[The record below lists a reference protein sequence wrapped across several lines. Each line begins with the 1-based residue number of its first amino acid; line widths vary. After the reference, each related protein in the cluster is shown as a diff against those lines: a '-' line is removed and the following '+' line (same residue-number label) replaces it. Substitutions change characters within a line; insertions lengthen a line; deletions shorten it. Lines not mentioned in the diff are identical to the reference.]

1 MRENM
6 VKLSEVLEKINGF
19 KNGEITQKELDDWCP
34 CIKFNLNLTTREK
47 CVIIDNIIHAYKY
60 SSDVVDSFVELE
72 MNKFWYGMLSY
83 TNIDISETELLTE
96 ENYEILN
103 MFLYNWILGY
113 IEKDYNIF
121 LQMFDRI
128 YIYEINTVVAQTLI
142 ETMTEIGITS
152 EKNSE
157 DFISFI
163 KENPKTINN
172 LAQIATMDSQIKI
185 PMVGEKT
192 NKN

>member
-1 MRENM
+1 MKENM
-6 VKLSEVLEKINGF
+6 VKLSEVLDKIYGF
-19 KNGEITQKELDDWCP
+19 KNGEVTQEELDAWCP
-34 CIKFNLNLTTREK
+34 CINFNLSLTTRKK
-47 CVIIDNIIHAYKY
+47 CEIINDIINGGAY
-60 SSDVVDSFVELE
+60 SNDIVDSFVELE

-113 IEKDYNIF
+113 IEKDYNVF
-121 LQMFDRI
+121 LQMFDRM
-128 YIYEINTVVAQTLI
+128 YTYMTNTVVAQTLI
-142 ETMTEIGITS
+142 ESIAEIGMTS

-163 KENPKTINN
+163 KENPKTLND
-172 LAQIATMDSQIKI
+172 LAQIATMGSQIQI
-185 PMVGEKT
+185 PRVGEET
-192 NKN
+192 E

>member
-1 MRENM
+1 MKENM
-6 VKLSEVLEKINGF
+6 VKLSEVLEKIYGF
-19 KNGEITQKELDDWCP
+19 KNGEVTQEELDAWCP
-34 CIKFNLNLTTREK
+34 CIKFNLSLTTRKK
-47 CVIIDNIIHAYKY
+47 CEIINDIINGGAY
-60 SSDVVDSFVELE
+60 SNDVVDSFVELE

-113 IEKDYNIF
+113 IEKDYNVF
-121 LQMFDRI
+121 LQMFDRM
-128 YIYEINTVVAQTLI
+128 YTYMTNTVVAQTLI
-142 ETMTEIGITS
+142 ESIAEIGMTS

-163 KENPKTINN
+163 KENPKTLND
-172 LAQIATMDSQIKI
+172 LAQIAAMGSQIQI
-185 PMVGEKT
+185 PRVGEEET
-192 NKN
+192 E

>member
-1 MRENM
+1 MKEDM
-6 VKLSEVLEKINGF
+6 VKLSEVLEKIYGF
-19 KNGEITQKELDDWCP
+19 KNGEVTQKELDAWCP
-34 CIKFNLNLTTREK
+34 CIKFNLSLTTRKK
-47 CVIIDNIIHAYKY
+47 CEIINDIINGGAY
-60 SSDVVDSFVELE
+60 SNDVVDSFVELE

-113 IEKDYNIF
+113 IEKDYNVF
-121 LQMFDRI
+121 LQMFDRM
-128 YIYEINTVVAQTLI
+128 YTYMTNTVVAQTLI
-142 ETMTEIGITS
+142 ESIAEIGMTS

-163 KENPKTINN
+163 KENPKTLND
-172 LAQIATMDSQIKI
+172 LAQIATMGSQIQI
-185 PMVGEKT
+185 PRVGEEET
-192 NKN
+192 E

>member
-1 MRENM
+1 MKEDM

-19 KNGEITQKELDDWCP
+19 KNGEVTQEELDAWCP
-34 CIKFNLNLTTREK
+34 CIKFNLSLTTRKK
-47 CVIIDNIIHAYKY
+47 CEIINNIINGGAY
-60 SSDVVDSFVELE
+60 SNDIVDSFVEIE

-83 TNIDISETELLTE
+83 TNIDISETELLME

-121 LQMFDRI
+121 LQMFDRM
-128 YIYEINTVVAQTLI
+128 YTYMTNTVVAQTLI
-142 ETMTEIGITS
+142 ESIAEIGITS

-163 KENPKTINN
+163 KENPKTLND
-172 LAQIATMDSQIKI
+172 LAQIATMGSQIKI
-185 PMVGEKT
+185 PRVGEE
-192 NKN
+192 

>member
-1 MRENM
+1 MKENM
-6 VKLSEVLEKINGF
+6 VKLSEVLEKIYGF
-19 KNGEITQKELDDWCP
+19 KNGEVTQEELDAWCP
-34 CIKFNLNLTTREK
+34 CIKFNLSLTTRKK
-47 CVIIDNIIHAYKY
+47 CEIINDIINGGAY
-60 SSDVVDSFVELE
+60 SNDVVDSFVELE

-113 IEKDYNIF
+113 IEKDYNVF
-121 LQMFDRI
+121 LQMFDRM
-128 YIYEINTVVAQTLI
+128 YTYMTNTVVAQTLI
-142 ETMTEIGITS
+142 ESIAEIGMTS

-163 KENPKTINN
+163 KENPKTLND
-172 LAQIATMDSQIKI
+172 LAQIATMGSQIQI
-185 PMVGEKT
+185 PMVGEEET
-192 NKN
+192 E

>member
-1 MRENM
+1 MKEDM
-6 VKLSEVLEKINGF
+6 VKLSEVLEKIYGF
-19 KNGEITQKELDDWCP
+19 KNGEVTQEELDAWCP
-34 CIKFNLNLTTREK
+34 CIKFNLSLTTRKK
-47 CVIIDNIIHAYKY
+47 CEIINDIINGGAY
-60 SSDVVDSFVELE
+60 SNDIVDSFVELE

-113 IEKDYNIF
+113 IEKDYNVF
-121 LQMFDRI
+121 LQMFDRM
-128 YIYEINTVVAQTLI
+128 YTYMTNTVVAQTLI
-142 ETMTEIGITS
+142 ESIAEIGMTS

-163 KENPKTINN
+163 KENPKTLND
-172 LAQIATMDSQIKI
+172 LAQIATMGSQIQI
-185 PMVGEKT
+185 PRVGEEET
-192 NKN
+192 E

>member
-1 MRENM
+1 MKEDM
-6 VKLSEVLEKINGF
+6 VKLSEVLDKIYGF
-19 KNGEITQKELDDWCP
+19 KNGEVTQEELDAWCP
-34 CIKFNLNLTTREK
+34 CIKFNLSLTTRKK
-47 CVIIDNIIHAYKY
+47 CEIINDIINGGAY
-60 SSDVVDSFVELE
+60 SNDIVDSFVELE

-113 IEKDYNIF
+113 IEKDYNVF
-121 LQMFDRI
+121 LQMFDRM
-128 YIYEINTVVAQTLI
+128 YTYMTNTVVAQTLI
-142 ETMTEIGITS
+142 ESIAEIGMTS

-163 KENPKTINN
+163 KENPKTLND
-172 LAQIATMDSQIKI
+172 LAQIATMGSQIQI
-185 PMVGEKT
+185 PRVGEET
-192 NKN
+192 E

>member
-1 MRENM
+1 MKEDM
-6 VKLSEVLEKINGF
+6 VKLSEVLDKIYGF
-19 KNGEITQKELDDWCP
+19 KNGEVTQEELDAWCP
-34 CIKFNLNLTTREK
+34 CIKFNLSLTTRKK
-47 CVIIDNIIHAYKY
+47 CEIINDIINGGAY
-60 SSDVVDSFVELE
+60 SNDIVDSFVELE

-113 IEKDYNIF
+113 IEKDYNVF
-121 LQMFDRI
+121 LQMFDRM
-128 YIYEINTVVAQTLI
+128 YTYMTNTVVAQTLI
-142 ETMTEIGITS
+142 ESIAEIGMTS

-163 KENPKTINN
+163 KENPKTLND
-172 LAQIATMDSQIKI
+172 LAQIATMGSQIQI
-185 PMVGEKT
+185 PRVGEEET
-192 NKN
+192 E

>member
-1 MRENM
+1 MKEDM
-6 VKLSEVLEKINGF
+6 VKLSEVLDKIYGF
-19 KNGEITQKELDDWCP
+19 KNGEVTQEELDAWCP
-34 CIKFNLNLTTREK
+34 CIKFNLSLTTRKK
-47 CVIIDNIIHAYKY
+47 CEIINDIINGGAY
-60 SSDVVDSFVELE
+60 SNDIVDSFVELE

-113 IEKDYNIF
+113 IEKDYNVF
-121 LQMFDRI
+121 LQMFDRM
-128 YIYEINTVVAQTLI
+128 YTYMTNTVVAQTLI
-142 ETMTEIGITS
+142 ESIAEIGITS

-163 KENPKTINN
+163 KENPKTLND
-172 LAQIATMDSQIKI
+172 LAQIATMGSQIQI
-185 PMVGEKT
+185 PRVGEET
-192 NKN
+192 E

>member
-1 MRENM
+1 MKEDM
-6 VKLSEVLEKINGF
+6 VKLSEVLEKIYGF
-19 KNGEITQKELDDWCP
+19 KNGEVTQEELDAWCP
-34 CIKFNLNLTTREK
+34 CIKFNLSLTTRKK
-47 CVIIDNIIHAYKY
+47 CEIINDIINGGAY
-60 SSDVVDSFVELE
+60 SNDVVDSFVELE

-113 IEKDYNIF
+113 IEKDYNVF
-121 LQMFDRI
+121 LQMFDRM
-128 YIYEINTVVAQTLI
+128 YTYMTNTVVAQTLI
-142 ETMTEIGITS
+142 ESIAEIGMTS

-163 KENPKTINN
+163 KENPKTLND
-172 LAQIATMDSQIKI
+172 LAQIATMGSQIQI
-185 PMVGEKT
+185 PRVGEEET
-192 NKN
+192 E

>member
-1 MRENM
+1 MKKDM
-6 VKLSEVLEKINGF
+6 VKLSEVLDKIYGF
-19 KNGEITQKELDDWCP
+19 KNGEVTQEELDAWCP
-34 CIKFNLNLTTREK
+34 CIKFNLSLTTRKK
-47 CVIIDNIIHAYKY
+47 CEIINDIINGGAY
-60 SSDVVDSFVELE
+60 SNDIVDSFVELE

-113 IEKDYNIF
+113 IEKDYNVF
-121 LQMFDRI
+121 LQMFDRM
-128 YIYEINTVVAQTLI
+128 YTYMTNTVVAQTLI
-142 ETMTEIGITS
+142 ESIAEIGMTS

-163 KENPKTINN
+163 KENPKTLND
-172 LAQIATMDSQIKI
+172 LAQIATMGSQIQI
-185 PMVGEKT
+185 PRVGEET
-192 NKN
+192 E

>member
-1 MRENM
+1 MKENM
-6 VKLSEVLEKINGF
+6 VKLSEVLEKIYGF
-19 KNGEITQKELDDWCP
+19 KNGEVTQKELDAWCP
-34 CIKFNLNLTTREK
+34 CIKFNLSLTTRKK
-47 CVIIDNIIHAYKY
+47 CEIINDIINGGAY
-60 SSDVVDSFVELE
+60 SNDVVDSFVELE

-103 MFLYNWILGY
+103 MFLYHWILGY

-121 LQMFDRI
+121 LQMFDRM
-128 YIYEINTVVAQTLI
+128 YTHMTNTVVAQTLI
-142 ETMTEIGITS
+142 ESIAEIGMTS

-163 KENPKTINN
+163 KENPKTLND
-172 LAQIATMDSQIKI
+172 LAQIATMGSQIQI
-185 PMVGEKT
+185 PRVGEEET
-192 NKN
+192 E

>member
-1 MRENM
+1 MKEDM
-6 VKLSEVLEKINGF
+6 VKLSEVLEKIYGF
-19 KNGEITQKELDDWCP
+19 KNGVVTQEELDAWCP
-34 CIKFNLNLTTREK
+34 CIKFNLSLTTRKK
-47 CVIIDNIIHAYKY
+47 CEIINDIINGGAY
-60 SSDVVDSFVELE
+60 SNDVVDSFVELE

-113 IEKDYNIF
+113 IEKDYNVF
-121 LQMFDRI
+121 LQMFDRM
-128 YIYEINTVVAQTLI
+128 YTYMTNTVVAQTLI
-142 ETMTEIGITS
+142 ESIAEIGMTS

-163 KENPKTINN
+163 KENPKTLND
-172 LAQIATMDSQIKI
+172 LAQIATMGSQIQI
-185 PMVGEKT
+185 PRVGEEET
-192 NKN
+192 E

>member
-1 MRENM
+1 MKEDM
-6 VKLSEVLEKINGF
+6 VKLSEVLDKIYGF
-19 KNGEITQKELDDWCP
+19 KNGEVTQEELDAWCP
-34 CIKFNLNLTTREK
+34 CIKFNLSLTTRKK
-47 CVIIDNIIHAYKY
+47 CEIINDIINGGAYSK
-60 SSDVVDSFVELE
+60 DIVDSFVELE

-113 IEKDYNIF
+113 IEKDYNVF
-121 LQMFDRI
+121 LQMFDRM
-128 YIYEINTVVAQTLI
+128 YTYMTNTVVAQTLI
-142 ETMTEIGITS
+142 ESIAEIGMTS

-163 KENPKTINN
+163 KENPKTLND
-172 LAQIATMDSQIKI
+172 LAQIATMGSQIQI
-185 PMVGEKT
+185 PRVGEEET
-192 NKN
+192 E

>member
-1 MRENM
+1 MKEDM
-6 VKLSEVLEKINGF
+6 VKLSEVLDKIYGF
-19 KNGEITQKELDDWCP
+19 KNGEVTQEELDAWCP
-34 CIKFNLNLTTREK
+34 CIKFNLSLTTRKK
-47 CVIIDNIIHAYKY
+47 CEIINDIINGGAY
-60 SSDVVDSFVELE
+60 SNDIVDSFVELE

-113 IEKDYNIF
+113 IEKDYNVF
-121 LQMFDRI
+121 LQIFDRM
-128 YIYEINTVVAQTLI
+128 YTYMTNTVVAQTLI
-142 ETMTEIGITS
+142 ESIAEIGMTS

-163 KENPKTINN
+163 KENPKTLND
-172 LAQIATMDSQIKI
+172 LAQIATMGSQIQI
-185 PMVGEKT
+185 PRVGEET
-192 NKN
+192 E